1 MREYPIGIPLTD
13 ENGAN
18 LSGTNGIHT
27 IAATGAQTKYFY
39 ISYDGDIRGELL
51 NFKYTV
57 DAAVTLT
64 PTLEI
69 YVGSAWIAIP
79 DHTKTV
85 LASDGT
91 SQKWNGT
98 YGARELITNG
108 TKMRLAIAVSGAANI
123 YAQVIGFR
131 A

>member
-1 MREYPIGIPLTD
+1 MREYPISIPLVD
-13 ENGAN
+13 DAGAAI
-18 LSGTNGIHT
+18 SAINGIHT
-27 IAATGAQTKYFY
+27 IEATGAQTKYFY

-57 DAAVTLT
+57 DTAVTLT

-69 YVGSAWIAIP
+69 YIGSAWIAIP
-79 DHTKTV
+79 DHTKAT

-98 YGARELITNG
+98 YGARELITKG
-108 TKMRLAIAVSGAANI
+108 MKMRLSIAVSGSANI
-123 YAQVIGFR
+123 YAQVIGYKV
-131 A
+131 